1 VYYIYINVNFYP
13 IERKTMRIIIILF
26 LLVSATSVHAE
37 VYKCY
42 TLKKVSYQPAPCSG
56 VSDSQDVINV
66 LKQSPQQKEE
76 AQGRMNAMRAEQ
88 MEKQQAIQSQMDN
101 AAEQQKNAAVQQ
113 QLDDAQHAVAEAK
126 QNADRAIRDA
136 ESAKQSADN
145 ARHAAETTSYNH
157 DHEPQSV
164 ITNSVTKSYGRA
176 N

>member
-1 VYYIYINVNFYP
+1 
-13 IERKTMRIIIILF
+13 MRIIIMLF

-37 VYKCY
+37 IYKCY

-56 VSDSQDVINV
+56 VSESQDVVNV
-66 LKQSPQQKEE
+66 LKQSPQQRDE
-76 AQGRMNAMRAEQ
+76 AQGRMNAMRVEQ
-88 MEKQQAIQSQMDN
+88 MEKQQAIQSQVT
-101 AAEQQKNAAVQQ
+101 EQQKNVAVQQ

-126 QNADRAIRDA
+126 QNADRVIRDA

-157 DHEPQSV
+157 DNQHHEYEPRSV